1 MGVLSQLPVM
11 LQHKPEACTVKA
23 ANGDRVGV
31 HYTGK
36 LLSDG
41 SVFDSSLDRGQPI
54 EFPLGQGQVIAG
66 WDQGILGMCVG
77 EKRKLRI
84 PAHLGYGE
92 RAMGDKIP
100 ANSALVFDTELVSIN
115 GNKAQ
120 A

>member
-1 MGVLSQLPVM
+1 
-11 LQHKPEACTVKA
+11 
-23 ANGDRVGV
+23 
-31 HYTGK
+31 
-36 LLSDG
+36 
-41 SVFDSSLDRGQPI
+41 
-54 EFPLGQGQVIAG
+54 
-66 WDQGILGMCVG
+66 MCSVG

-100 ANSALVFDTELVSIN
+100 ANSALVRPNTGTYLDTGAALGPAVISSVLMHLLQVFDTELVSIN

>member
-1 MGVLSQLPVM
+1 
-11 LQHKPEACTVKA
+11 
-23 ANGDRVGV
+23 
-31 HYTGK
+31 
-36 LLSDG
+36 
-41 SVFDSSLDRGQPI
+41 
-54 EFPLGQGQVIAG
+54 
-66 WDQGILGMCVG
+66 MCSVG

-100 ANSALVFDTELVSIN
+100 ANSALVRPHTSKNPARGPALRPAMIFNVLMQCIQVFDTELVSIN

>member
-1 MGVLSQLPVM
+1 M
-11 LQHKPEACTVKA
+11 
-23 ANGDRVGV
+23 
-31 HYTGK
+31 
-36 LLSDG
+36 
-41 SVFDSSLDRGQPI
+41 
-54 EFPLGQGQVIAG
+54 
-66 WDQGILGMCVG
+66 MCSVG

-100 ANSALVFDTELVSIN
+100 ANSALVRPNTSICLATGAALRPAVTLSVLSQLLQVFDTELVSIN